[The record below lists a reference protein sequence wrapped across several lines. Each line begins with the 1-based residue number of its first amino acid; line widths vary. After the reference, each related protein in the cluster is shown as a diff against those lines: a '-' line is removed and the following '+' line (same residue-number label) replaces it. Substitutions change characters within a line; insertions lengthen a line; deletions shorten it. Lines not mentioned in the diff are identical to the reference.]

1 MNWREGDVILFEP
14 NGEGVI
20 LKKNEFTRA
29 IDIVLQGNIRKV
41 YTIGYEGKDI
51 DEFVE
56 ELLENGIERLIDV
69 RDRPLSRK
77 NGFSKN
83 SLMKILKEEGIEYK
97 LFSELGA
104 PKEARDELKSKLL
117 SFDEFAEIYR
127 NYLKERM
134 DELRALELYV
144 SSKKSA
150 LMCFEADWRCCHRSI
165 IAEFLEKDGFEV
177 IHL

>member
-1 MNWREGDVILFEP
+1 
-14 NGEGVI
+14 
-20 LKKNEFTRA
+20 
-29 IDIVLQGNIRKV
+29 
-41 YTIGYEGKDI
+41 
-51 DEFVE
+51 
-56 ELLENGIERLIDV
+56 
-69 RDRPLSRK
+69 
-77 NGFSKN
+77 
-83 SLMKILKEEGIEYK
+83 MKILKEEGIEYK

-150 LMCFEADWRCCHRSI
+150 LMCFEADWRRCHRSI